1 MESSLQDASELSST
15 LGSEFDIEVLQL
27 TKGSFSGKLTSWALP
42 GVVVSHGHLE
52 RSVQIS
58 GVTNRDATLLLS
70 KPDSKG
76 QMVLNGTTLDR
87 RDVLATPYRT
97 EHRFVLPEEFH
108 GIVLQLDH
116 RLLSKTQFP
125 PLQYL
130 AEAHALW
137 EFACAVVKLGGELD
151 EKARESLG
159 ARCIE
164 LVLQSQPPALADKAC
179 TLSCRRRAALQAAD
193 LIHEEPQAPLT
204 MGVLC
209 GHTHVGERT
218 LRDGF
223 IDVFGLPPMEYVLTV
238 RLNLVRS
245 RLRGGGPQL
254 TVARA
259 ATELGFWHLARFAGF
274 YRGFFGELPSETL
287 RRATALNSAENG

>member
-1 MESSLQDASELSST
+1 MIVHTTLLDASELSST

-27 TKGSFSGKLTSWALP
+27 KKGPFSGSLTSWALP
-42 GVVVSHGHLE
+42 GVLVSHGHLD

-70 KPDSKG
+70 KPDSQGK
-76 QMVLNGTTLDR
+76 MVLNGTTLEH

-97 EHRFVLPEEFH
+97 EHRFVLPEAFH
-108 GIVLQLDH
+108 GIVLQMSH
-116 RLLSKTQFP
+116 PMLSETTFPSAQF
-125 PLQYL
+125 L
-130 AEAHALW
+130 AGADELCD
-137 EFACAVVKLGGELD
+137 FACALVNQGGDLD
-151 EKARESLG
+151 EKSRESLG

-164 LVLQSQPPALADKAC
+164 LVLQFQPPALADKAC

-193 LIHEEPQAPLT
+193 LIHQDPQAPLT

-223 IDVFGLPPMEYVLTV
+223 IDVFGLPPMGYVLTV

-245 RLRGGGPQL
+245 RLRGVSDVSP
-254 TVARA
+254 
-259 ATELGFWHLARFAGF
+259 
-274 YRGFFGELPSETL
+274 PSIVLNDLL
-287 RRATALNSAENG
+287 RWSH